1 MLIAATGMAD
11 YRRNLPHWL
20 PEGRTIFL
28 TWRLFGSL
36 PTSSLKVRAK
46 AAGLTAGERFRAVD
60 TALDRMMEG
69 PFWLKDPAVATCVV
83 KALRRGEA
91 ELDQYKL
98 LAYVVMPNHVHALL
112 TPKVEVSRL
121 MNGLKGTTALAAN
134 KILKRTGKPFWQD
147 ESFDHWLRRD
157 ESFPRFISYI
167 ERNPVAAK
175 LVARPEDWPWSSASN
190 RATCLKLS
198 LIGHC
203 DESF

>member
-1 MLIAATGMAD
+1 MAD

-36 PTSSLKVRAK
+36 PV
-46 AAGLTAGERFRAVD
+46 GLQKRTTNASNRTAGERFRAVD
-60 TALDRMMEG
+60 KALDRALDG
-69 PFWLKDPAVATCVV
+69 PFWLKDPLIASCVV
-83 KALRRGEA
+83 NALRKGESD
-91 ELDQYKL
+91 LNYYKL

-112 TPKVEVSRL
+112 TPKVEVSKL

-134 KILKRTGKPFWQD
+134 KILNRTGKPFWQD

-167 ERNPVAAK
+167 ERNPVTAK
-175 LVARPEDWPWSSASN
+175 LVARPEDWLWSSAGCNPS
-190 RATCLKLS
+190 RKTEGK
-198 LIGHC
+198 
-203 DESF
+203 